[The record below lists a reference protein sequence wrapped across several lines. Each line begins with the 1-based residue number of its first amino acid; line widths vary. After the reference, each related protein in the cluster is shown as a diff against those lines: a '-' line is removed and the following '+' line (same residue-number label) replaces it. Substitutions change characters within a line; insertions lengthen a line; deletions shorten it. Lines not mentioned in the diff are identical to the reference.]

1 MNKQEI
7 EQLDRV
13 KRINLINSIV
23 GVRSI
28 NLIATESKEGI
39 DNLAIFSSV
48 IHLGSAPAVLGF
60 ISRPIGKEG
69 QRDTL
74 NNIREN
80 PFYTINSVHEDFL
93 KQAHYTSAKAPR
105 EKSEFDVCKIER
117 QKLNDFPIPFVK
129 KSMIKIGMYNKE
141 IIPIETNGTFLIV
154 GEVRELI
161 IEDEAIIAENGI
173 LKNDKPKLMGTIGC
187 SSYYHCQ
194 KIEDYPFVRSAE
206 DVF

>member
-23 GVRSI
+23 GVRSL

-48 IHLGSAPAVLGF
+48 IHLGSDPAVLGF
-60 ISRPIGKEG
+60 ISRPIGKNG

-93 KQAHYTSAKAPR
+93 KQAHYTSAKVPR
-105 EKSEFDVCKIER
+105 QQSEFDVCKIER
-117 QKLNDFPIPFVK
+117 QELNDFPIPFVK

-141 IIPIETNGTFLIV
+141 ILPIETNGTFLVV
-154 GEVRELI
+154 GEIRELI
-161 IEDEAIIAENGI
+161 IEDETIIAENGI